1 MFAKPYKSKAAVTL
15 KNSEK
20 KKLRTRLYNQSQKY
34 DCPLSDAE
42 EIGLSQSK
50 TTQLA
55 STKLH
60 TITSEQVTCYFE
72 DSEPVLLET
81 KGGSLIPTVYL
92 IWRCPSLI
100 PKTKVFAVWPIVLT
114 KLQGGADLMAPGV
127 IMSGSLEHRNAC
139 LESMDKND
147 VIGLRVLNE
156 KGGTAIVAICEVLMT
171 NGEIMESRLRQG
183 RFARVV
189 NIIADSLWEAGS
201 RKLPTEDDRVNCEN
215 VHKIGEIPTEK
226 ADEGENSE
234 NEESDSK
241 NVENG
246 VKSLGIEDKNPES
259 SPETETVSVA
269 KAMDDLLMHGLL
281 HALKTTFREK
291 TPPDFPILNSQ
302 FYTKFVQPNIPAFD
316 NTSVSEAAS
325 TQSFELKKTSYKKL
339 PNFLNYCEEIGL
351 ISTSKNPENNHVF
364 IKAVDP
370 KHKLVRQFK
379 IEDEADNMPKV
390 EAEFEKVHVPVEP
403 GEAKEFPTL
412 QVLYGVTGDC
422 AKFLPGR
429 KRGEVLNGKQIREG
443 LEEYLKIN
451 DLLLSGGDCQ
461 PDPGLAHICKI
472 SDPVTQIKKINEKFF
487 NKMTMHHVLD
497 YCNRQKLFRGNNLPT
512 IMIKVAKR
520 GGNKKV
526 TFVGGLENYF
536 INPETLSKCLK
547 KKLQAATVIN
557 EQTQEEASS
566 MFSCKIS
573 GKKDEIFK
581 TIQIQGGA
589 TGIISKCF
597 LEDYKLGGRFITIED
612 KTAPKKKK

>member
-1 MFAKPYKSKAAVTL
+1 
-15 KNSEK
+15 
-20 KKLRTRLYNQSQKY
+20 
-34 DCPLSDAE
+34 
-42 EIGLSQSK
+42 
-50 TTQLA
+50 
-55 STKLH
+55 
-60 TITSEQVTCYFE
+60 
-72 DSEPVLLET
+72 
-81 KGGSLIPTVYL
+81 
-92 IWRCPSLI
+92 
-100 PKTKVFAVWPIVLT
+100 
-114 KLQGGADLMAPGV
+114 MAPGV
-127 IMSGSLEHRNAC
+127 IMSGSLEYRNSC
-139 LESMDKND
+139 LESIDKND

-156 KGGTAIVAICEVLMT
+156 KGGTAIVVICEVLMT

-189 NIIADSLWEAGS
+189 NILGDSLWEAGS
-201 RKLPTEDDRVNCEN
+201 RKLPNEDDQASCEN
-215 VHKIGEIPTEK
+215 VHKIGEINTEK
-226 ADEGENSE
+226 AGTGDNEDGNSE

-241 NVENG
+241 NIENG
-246 VKSLGIEDKNPES
+246 VKSLEIEDKNPEKTAS
-259 SPETETVSVA
+259 ATETVSVA
-269 KAMDDLLMHGLL
+269 KAMDDLLLHGLL

-291 TPPDFPILNSQ
+291 TPPEFPILNSQ

-316 NTSVSEAAS
+316 NTSVSEAAA
-325 TQSFELKKTSYKKL
+325 TQCFELKKTSYKKL
-339 PNFLNYCEEIGL
+339 PNFLSYCEEIGL
-351 ISTSKNPENNHVF
+351 ISTSKNPDNNHVF

-379 IEDEADNMPKV
+379 IEDETDNMPKV
-390 EAEFEKVHVPVEP
+390 EAEFEKVHVPVEA

-412 QVLYGVTGDC
+412 AVLYGVTGDC
-422 AKFLPGR
+422 VKFLPGR
-429 KRGEVLNGKQIREG
+429 KRGEVLNGKQIRDG

-472 SDPVTQIKKINEKFF
+472 NDPVTQIKKINEKFF

-497 YCNRQKLFRGNNLPT
+497 YCNRQRLFRGNNLPT

-536 INPETLSKCLK
+536 INPDTLSKLLK
-547 KKLQAATVIN
+547 RKLQASTVVN
-557 EQTQEEASS
+557 EQTAEEVSS
-566 MFSCKIS
+566 MFGCKIS

-597 LEDYKLGGRFITIED
+597 LEDFKLGGRFITIED
-612 KTAPKKKK
+612 KTAAKKKK